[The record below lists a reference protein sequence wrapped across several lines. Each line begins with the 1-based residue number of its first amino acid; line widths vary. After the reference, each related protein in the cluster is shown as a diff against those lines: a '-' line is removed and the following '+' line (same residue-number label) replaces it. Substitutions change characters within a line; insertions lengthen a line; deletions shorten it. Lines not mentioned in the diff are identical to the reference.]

1 MRKLVNF
8 HASSRISENLHF
20 DIFRW
25 KNTEELCLM
34 TLKSDTKFDE
44 KLTLG
49 SKNDTR
55 NLVNF
60 NTSSGISE
68 NLLFD
73 LLLLLIVYY
82 VWANK
87 STEELCVITLKK
99 GAKFEEELTC
109 AQHSKVS
116 KFALQWKSFWLK
128 YIMFELQNYRGIIRN
143 YTEDRCKLWKKN
155 DMWFRKWH
163 EKFVNFTAVLK
174 NLKIYIFREKLQSC
188 SVSWHWKVMQYLEKD
203 WLVVRKMTLVLG

>member
-1 MRKLVNF
+1 MSEELCVMILKGDAKFEGKLTRGLKNGIRKLVNF

-34 TLKSDTKFDE
+34 TLKSDTKFQE

-60 NTSSGISE
+60 NASSGISE

-73 LLLLLIVYY
+73 LLHLLIVYY
-82 VWANK
+82 VWA
-87 STEELCVITLKK
+87 KK
-99 GAKFEEELTC
+99 VL
-109 AQHSKVS
+109 
-116 KFALQWKSFWLK
+116 
-128 YIMFELQNYRGIIRN
+128 RN
-143 YTEDRCKLWKKN
+143 YVSRHW
-155 DMWFRKWH
+155 RK
-163 EKFVNFTAVLK
+163 EQ
-174 NLKIYIFREKLQSC
+174 NLKRN
-188 SVSWHWKVMQYLEKD
+188 
-203 WLVVRKMTLVLG
+203 WLVPNTRKSLNLHFNGNPFD